1 MGKYVNVQKQ
11 QYVMKGL
18 TDVKTECFPRFD
30 KPSFQTFART
40 SNSLFF
46 VKFNDINRAWK
57 GKKTVQNLKSDK
69 DVVKPT

>member
-40 SNSLFF
+40 SNSQFF
-46 VKFNDINRAWK
+46 VKFNDINRA
-57 GKKTVQNLKSDK
+57 
-69 DVVKPT
+69 